1 MNVLYNFGENI
12 FILEPS
18 VAFGGTGIRK
28 SKLFL
33 KIFIARN
40 CKKAGI
46 IEKDIIG
53 EMRCEE
59 SEDLLSILRNCLKEI
74 TIIAELY
81 KKNKVIS
88 KFKRR
93 TIFKISHFLFVNA
106 KKRCSKE
113 CNIDFPITLLSF
125 EHLWHLCCLQKKRI
139 YMRGIL

>member
-28 SKLFL
+28 SKLLL

-81 KKNKVIS
+81 KKIRSFQNSREEPFLKS
-88 KFKRR
+88 R
-93 TIFKISHFLFVNA
+93 TFFL
-106 KKRCSKE
+106 
-113 CNIDFPITLLSF
+113 
-125 EHLWHLCCLQKKRI
+125 
-139 YMRGIL
+139 

>member
-28 SKLFL
+28 SKLLL

-59 SEDLLSILRNCLKEI
+59 SEGLSQYLETLEKKGTLKSVCFDDGRFRGFAVNIE
-74 TIIAELY
+74 EL
-81 KKNKVIS
+81 
-88 KFKRR
+88 FKGDYHNR
-93 TIFKISHFLFVNA
+93 
-106 KKRCSKE
+106 
-113 CNIDFPITLLSF
+113 
-125 EHLWHLCCLQKKRI
+125 
-139 YMRGIL
+139 